1 MFIRFKPTQNIV
13 RKMKF
18 DKLITSKITSE
29 SDLGLDFA
37 SFLLRYFKNLSYNDF
52 SEDAIV

>member
-37 SFLLRYFKNLSYNDF
+37 SFLLRYFKNLGYNDF
-52 SEDAIV
+52 SEDANI